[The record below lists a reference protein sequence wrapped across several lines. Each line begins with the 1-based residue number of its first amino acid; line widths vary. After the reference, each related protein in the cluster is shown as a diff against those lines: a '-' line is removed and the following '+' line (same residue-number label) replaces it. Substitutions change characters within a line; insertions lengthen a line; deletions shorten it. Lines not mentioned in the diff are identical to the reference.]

1 MSGGSGGPI
10 IIGTLTFS
18 DPSRL
23 PTATVA
29 RLRELAAIKREGG
42 ELTIG
47 QRLFVAHAAFVY
59 LGY

>member
-23 PTATVA
+23 PARTVF
-29 RLRELAAIKREGG
+29 RLRELAAIVRDGG
-42 ELTIG
+42 RLNAV
-47 QRLFVAHAAFVY
+47 QRLFVARAAYAY
-59 LGY
+59 LEY